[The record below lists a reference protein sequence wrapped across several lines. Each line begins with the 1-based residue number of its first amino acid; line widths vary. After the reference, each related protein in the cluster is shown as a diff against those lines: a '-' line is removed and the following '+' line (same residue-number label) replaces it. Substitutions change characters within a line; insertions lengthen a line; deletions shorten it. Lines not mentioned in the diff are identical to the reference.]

1 MSLRFSHISFVVAVA
16 FLGCILA
23 AQQTPKQSSRW
34 SSKTATTA
42 HTAPPS
48 PDPGS
53 ITNGVYRNIAFG
65 FTYKLPVGWV
75 DRTRDMSEDSNEDSS
90 ANSNATKNS
99 VLLLAAFERPPEATG
114 DTVNSAVVVA
124 AEAAS
129 SYPGL
134 RNAEHYFGP
143 LTELTKSKGL
153 KVVNQPYDYPVGAK
167 PLVRGDFSKPLGN
180 LTMHQSTLVM
190 MEKGYV
196 VSFTF
201 IGGSE
206 DEVDGLVE
214 GLSFGRKESPASH
227 K

>member
-1 MSLRFSHISFVVAVA
+1 MRCRGYLASCLFVVVLLRFPLI
-16 FLGCILA
+16 
-23 AQQTPKQSSRW
+23 AQQPKQPTVPGKSSSNARA
-34 SSKTATTA
+34 ATLDTGTISGEA
-42 HTAPPS
+42 
-48 PDPGS
+48 
-53 ITNGVYRNIAFG
+53 YRNTSLG
-65 FTYKLPVGWV
+65 FTYRIPFGWV
-75 DRTRDMSEDSNEDSS
+75 DRTKEMGADSDSD
-90 ANSNATKNS
+90 SNATKKS
-99 VLLLAAFERPPEATG
+99 ILLLAVFEHPPEATG
-114 DTVNSAVVVA
+114 DSVNSAVVIA
-124 AEAAS
+124 AEAAA

-134 RNAEHYFGP
+134 ENAEQYFGP

-153 KVVNQPYDYPVGAK
+153 KVVNEPYDYSVGARQ
-167 PLVRGDFSKPLGN
+167 LVRGDFNKPLGN

-214 GLSFGRKESPASH
+214 GVSFVRKEAPAPH

>member
-1 MSLRFSHISFVVAVA
+1 MKLWGYVASCLFAVA
-16 FLGCILA
+16 LLSQAVQG
-23 AQQTPKQSSRW
+23 QQPPEPRKLTNNSSNAIASTPDFG
-34 SSKTATTA
+34 AIA
-42 HTAPPS
+42 
-48 PDPGS
+48 
-53 ITNGVYRNIAFG
+53 NGVYHNTAFG
-65 FTYKLPVGWV
+65 FTCKIPYGWV
-75 DRTRDMSEDSNEDSS
+75 DRTPEISEDPSPD
-90 ANSNATKNS
+90 SNARKKS
-99 VLLLAAFERPPEATG
+99 ILLLAVFERPPEASG
-114 DTVNSAVVVA
+114 DSVNSAVVVA

-153 KVVNQPYDYPVGAK
+153 KVVNEPYDYSMGAMQ
-167 PLVRGDFSKPLGN
+167 LVRGDFSKPLGN

-206 DEVDGLVE
+206 DEVDELVE
-214 GLSFGRKESPASH
+214 GLSFGRKETPAPH

>member
-1 MSLRFSHISFVVAVA
+1 MTEMRCLGYAASSLFAVVLLSCVVQ
-16 FLGCILA
+16 
-23 AQQTPKQSSRW
+23 AQQPLKQRPASGKPAPNTNS
-34 SSKTATTA
+34 ATL
-42 HTAPPS
+42 
-48 PDPGS
+48 DPGG
-53 ITNGVYRNIAFG
+53 ITADVYRSPSFG
-65 FTYKLPVGWV
+65 FTYKLPFGWV
-75 DRTRDMSEDSNEDSS
+75 DRTQAITDDSNDPKKSI
-90 ANSNATKNS
+90 
-99 VLLLAAFERPPEATG
+99 LLLAVFERPPEATG

-134 RNAEHYFGP
+134 RNAENYFGP

-153 KVVNQPYDYPVGAK
+153 NVVNQPYEFPVGAK
-167 PLVRGDFSKPLGN
+167 QLMRGDFSKPLGS
-180 LTMHQSTLVM
+180 LTMCQSTLVM

-206 DEVDGLVE
+206 DEVDALVE
-214 GLSFGRKESPASH
+214 ALSFSAKKPATPH

>member
-1 MSLRFSHISFVVAVA
+1 MSGA
-16 FLGCILA
+16 
-23 AQQTPKQSSRW
+23 
-34 SSKTATTA
+34 TA
-42 HTAPPS
+42 
-48 PDPGS
+48 
-53 ITNGVYRNIAFG
+53 NGVYRNTSFG
-65 FTYKLPVGWV
+65 FACKVPFGWV
-75 DRTRDMSEDSNEDSS
+75 DRTQQMSDNSNKEATSDSNGTAKKSI
-90 ANSNATKNS
+90 
-99 VLLLAAFERPPEATG
+99 LLLAAFERPPEATG
-114 DTVNSAVVVA
+114 DSVNSAVVVA

-129 SYPGL
+129 AYPGL

-153 KVVNQPYDYPVGAK
+153 TVVNQPYDYSVGTK
-167 PLVRGDFSKPLGN
+167 PLVRGDFSKPIGN

-201 IGGSE
+201 VGGSE

-214 GLSFGRKESPASH
+214 GLSFGRNESPASH

>member
-1 MSLRFSHISFVVAVA
+1 MGIHVRAFFSFLAVV
-16 FLGCILA
+16 LLA
-23 AQQTPKQSSRW
+23 CTLQAQQTPKSASSQP
-34 SSKTATTA
+34 ATPA
-42 HTAPPS
+42 
-48 PDPGS
+48 PDPGA
-53 ITNGVYRNIAFG
+53 ITNSVYRNTAFG
-65 FTYKLPVGWV
+65 FTYKIHFGWV
-75 DRTRDMSEDSNEDSS
+75 DRTQEMSEDSNADSHDPKKS
-90 ANSNATKNS
+90 I
-99 VLLLAAFERPPEATG
+99 LLLAVFERPPEASG
-114 DTVNSAVVVA
+114 DTVNSAVAVA

-134 RNAEHYFGP
+134 RNAEQYFGP

-153 KVVNQPYDYPVGAK
+153 KVVNEPYDYSVGARQ
-167 PLVRGDFSKPLGN
+167 LVRGDFSKSIGN

-190 MEKGYV
+190 MEKAYV

-214 GLSFGRKESPASH
+214 GLSFGRKETPAPP

>member
-1 MSLRFSHISFVVAVA
+1 MTEMRCLGYAASSLFAVVLLSRVVQ
-16 FLGCILA
+16 
-23 AQQTPKQSSRW
+23 AQQPLKQRPASGKPAPNTNS
-34 SSKTATTA
+34 ATL
-42 HTAPPS
+42 
-48 PDPGS
+48 DPGG
-53 ITNGVYRNIAFG
+53 ITADVYRSPSFG
-65 FTYKLPVGWV
+65 FTYKIPFGWV
-75 DRTRDMSEDSNEDSS
+75 DRTQEMSEDSSDPKKSI
-90 ANSNATKNS
+90 
-99 VLLLAAFERPPEATG
+99 LLLAVFERPPEASG
-114 DTVNSAVVVA
+114 DSVNSAVVVA
-124 AEAAS
+124 AEAAA

-134 RNAEHYFGP
+134 RNAEQYFGP

-153 KVVNQPYDYPVGAK
+153 KVVNEPYEFPVGAK
-167 PLVRGDFSKPLGN
+167 QLVRGDFSKPLRN

-214 GLSFGRKESPASH
+214 ALSFSAKKPATPH